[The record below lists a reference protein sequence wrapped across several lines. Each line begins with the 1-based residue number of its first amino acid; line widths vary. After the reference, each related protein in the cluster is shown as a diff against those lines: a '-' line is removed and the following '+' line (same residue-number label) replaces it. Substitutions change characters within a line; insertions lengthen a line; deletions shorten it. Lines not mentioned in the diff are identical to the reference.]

1 MHLQNHL
8 GKIFFFTPYYSLA
21 LDFLL
26 STISFNKF
34 SRGELWL
41 VFQCRITQSHYDRP
55 NIHLNVYSKSFP
67 YFEWWARI
75 LIVVGKFRWD
85 LKNIR
90 PYTSVAINTLK
101 MLFGLCLFQGMTW
114 WLNTR
119 CQEIVKNLS
128 LSSARNWWYLYL
140 LQNII
145 MSHDDAFAL
154 CTFFCTSDFSLFGLI
169 CRTLG
174 RPI

>member
-1 MHLQNHL
+1 MGVSSDWWLASKNHTKSLWPTKYTFECLFKVISIFWMMGQN
-8 GKIFFFTPYYSLA
+8 FDCS
-21 LDFLL
+21 
-26 STISFNKF
+26 
-34 SRGELWL
+34 
-41 VFQCRITQSHYDRP
+41 
-55 NIHLNVYSKSFP
+55 
-67 YFEWWARI
+67 
-75 LIVVGKFRWD
+75 KFRWD

-154 CTFFCTSDFSLFGLI
+154 CTFFAHLI
-169 CRTLG
+169 SHFLA
-174 RPI
+174 